1 MNNYYQNPLS
11 ADEMQRRMS
20 SQQQQQQ
27 QNPGHA
33 RPVSMINTGV
43 QGGADP
49 LSALSDVSMAGSDS
63 LDAIIRQNAHE
74 MQQRRNSVPQNFV
87 QMGSDD
93 IDRRMSMMEYGP
105 GDNTFADF
113 GFANMMT
120 SADAMAGGAYGPM
133 ADAMGMTGHSGAFA
147 QPSLMAMS
155 DQPDFS
161 NIPISPDMMGNM
173 IDFSNL
179 NVGSM
184 GADPNH
190 MNLFGSAPMA
200 GQYPTPALGPI
211 NTQFGLDMNMENS
224 PDSATSTNPGAD
236 ASEEPDDEI
245 MTVDGDFDQSDEAQ
259 PTPRQANINM
269 EPSVG
274 PYNPS
279 LRPPMQPNRSGS
291 GSFRPPA
298 APLSR
303 APPRSSGAPTPGG
316 IPASAPMTPASTG
329 TGTPV
334 GPAQKSIYSRSGFDM
349 LRALWHVATRPNPKL
364 NIGAVDFSCAF
375 VVCDVTLN
383 DCPIIYVSDNFQN
396 LTGYNRHE
404 IVGKNCRFLQ
414 SPDGKVE
421 AGSERQYVEN
431 HAVLNLKQAI
441 AKGDEIQ
448 QSIIN
453 YRKGGKPFLN
463 LLTMIPIPWDG
474 EEVRFIVGFQID
486 LVECPDAI
494 SGQDPNGAMTVDYQ
508 KSVEINK
515 YIWNPPN
522 QSQWDSES
530 GQTLGIDDVS
540 SLLQSFN
547 PKASSDWHKQSWDKM
562 LLENA
567 DDVVHV
573 LSLKGNFQ
581 YLSPSC
587 KKILEYDAHEL
598 VNETLSSICHPS
610 DIVPVMRLLKEAQT
624 DKPVDTV
631 YRIRRKNSGY
641 TWFESYGILSTE
653 PGKGKKC
660 IILVG
665 RKRPVFSLRRSDL
678 MANGGIGDSEIWTK
692 VSTSGMFLFV
702 SSNVKSL
709 LELERDQLFG
719 TSMQDLMRRDSK
731 VEFGRTI
738 EKARQGKIVSCK
750 HDIIHKRGQ
759 VLQAQT
765 TFYPGDVG
773 EGEKPTFLLAQ
784 TKLLKASARA
794 IAPATGVRAGAPGSG
809 ASIDDPTARPGSDV
823 GRPSDQGHSPPESE
837 SATVRDPHE
846 NIFEQLSGTR
856 CTSWQYELRQMEKTN
871 RALAEELARLVSSKK
886 KRKRRKGGS
895 LVRDCANC
903 HTRSTPEWRRG
914 PSGQRDLCNS
924 CGLRWAKQVSPPP
937 SATDEIVLTNTR
949 PDRPR
954 LPAQL
959 VPRQRQR
966 RRLEQEEQLAHPLVA
981 AAPRGDGGDAH
992 GRGCGADAGEHDVD
1006 GRDVDD
1012 TTRRRRRRERGP
1024 TPEPAPA
1031 RGRERPRRQ
1040 RYGDDGHPGGARDEP
1055 LGGARPGSAWV

>member
-11 ADEMQRRMS
+11 PEEMQRRMA

-27 QNPGHA
+27 RQQNPGHGHG
-33 RPVSMINTGV
+33 RPVSMINTGA
-43 QGGADP
+43 QPTLHAADP
-49 LSALSDVSMAGSDS
+49 LSAMSDVSMAGGDS
-63 LDAIIRQNAHE
+63 LDAIIRQNAHAHDL
-74 MQQRRNSVPQNFV
+74 QQRRNSVPQNFA
-87 QMGSDD
+87 QMGPDG

-105 GDNTFADF
+105 GDNAFADF
-113 GFANMMT
+113 GFANMM
-120 SADAMAGGAYGPM
+120 SPADAMVGGGYGSM
-133 ADAMGMTGHSGAFA
+133 ADSMGMAGHSGAFA
-147 QPSLMAMS
+147 QPNLMAMS
-155 DQPDFS
+155 DQPDYS
-161 NIPISPDMMGNM
+161 SIPISPDMMGNM

-190 MNLFGSAPMA
+190 MNLFSAPMA
-200 GQYPTPALGPI
+200 GQYPPATLGPI
-211 NTQFGLDMNMENS
+211 NTQFGMDMNMENS
-224 PDSATSTNPGAD
+224 PDSATSTNAGAD
-236 ASEEPDDEI
+236 ASEKPDDEI
-245 MTVDGDFDQSDEAQ
+245 MTVDGDFDQSDEA
-259 PTPRQANINM
+259 PPRQSHRSM
-269 EPSVG
+269 EAGMV
-274 PYNPS
+274 PYNSS
-279 LRPPMQPNRSGS
+279 LRPPMQPERSGS
-291 GSFRPPA
+291 GGFQSPA
-298 APLSR
+298 APISRALSR
-303 APPRSSGAPTPGG
+303 SGGPQTSGG
-316 IPASAPMTPASTG
+316 ILESAPMTPASTG
-329 TGTPV
+329 TGTPM
-334 GPAQKSIYSRSGFDM
+334 GPAPAQKSIYSRSGFDM

-404 IVGKNCRFLQ
+404 IIGKNCRFLQ
-414 SPDGKVE
+414 APDGKVE
-421 AGSERQYVEN
+421 AGTERQYVEN
-431 HAVLNLKQAI
+431 HAVYNLKEAI

-474 EEVRFIVGFQID
+474 DDVRFIVGFQID

-494 SGQDPNGAMTVDYQ
+494 SGQDTNGAMTVDYQ
-508 KSVEINK
+508 KSVDINK
-515 YIWNPPN
+515 YVWNPPN
-522 QSQWDSES
+522 QSQWDENS

-567 DDVVHV
+567 DDVIHV

-631 YRIRRKNSGY
+631 YRIRRKHSGY

-719 TSMQDLMRRDSK
+719 TSMQDLMRRDSR
-731 VEFGRTI
+731 VDFGRTI

-759 VLQAQT
+759 VLQAHT

-784 TKLLKASARA
+784 TKLIKASARA
-794 IAPATGVRAGAPGSG
+794 IAPATGARAGMGL
-809 ASIDDPTARPGSDV
+809 DDPLAAGRPSSDR
-823 GRPSDQGHSPPESE
+823 GRPSDQSHSPADSE

-924 CGLRWAKQVSPPP
+924 CGLRWAKQTGRVSPRNSSRGGNGNGNGDASSKKSNSPIHSSPLHREVTEPGGGGGGGDPP
-937 SATDEIVLTNTR
+937 AVAASTTSTEDSTATTTPPGGGGNVGPPQSR
-949 PDRPR
+949 PM
-954 LPAQL
+954 
-959 VPRQRQR
+959 
-966 RRLEQEEQLAHPLVA
+966 LEGGSGHGGSGMEMTAIQEE
-981 AAPRGDGGDAH
+981 
-992 GRGCGADAGEHDVD
+992 
-1006 GRDVDD
+1006 
-1012 TTRRRRRRERGP
+1012 RETNP
-1024 TPEPAPA
+1024 
-1031 RGRERPRRQ
+1031 
-1040 RYGDDGHPGGARDEP
+1040 
-1055 LGGARPGSAWV
+1055 

>member
-1 MNNYYQNPLS
+1 MNNYYQNTLS
-11 ADEMQRRMS
+11 PDEMQRRMA

-27 QNPGHA
+27 QQQPPGHG
-33 RPVSMINTGV
+33 RPVSMINTGA
-43 QGGADP
+43 QPTLHADP
-49 LSALSDVSMAGSDS
+49 LSALSDASMAGTDS

-74 MQQRRNSVPQNFV
+74 LQQRRNSVPQNFAHL
-87 QMGSDD
+87 GSDG

-105 GDNTFADF
+105 GDNAFNDF

-120 SADAMAGGAYGPM
+120 SADGMAGGAYGPM
-133 ADAMGMTGHSGAFA
+133 ADGMGMAGHSGAFA
-147 QPSLMAMS
+147 QPALMAMS
-155 DQPDFS
+155 DQSDFS
-161 NIPISPDMMGNM
+161 NMPISPDMMGNM

-200 GQYPTPALGPI
+200 GQYPPPTLGPI
-211 NTQFGLDMNMENS
+211 NTQFAIDMNLENS
-224 PDSATSTNPGAD
+224 PESATSTNPGAD

-245 MTVDGDFDQSDEAQ
+245 MTVDGDFDQSDDAQ
-259 PTPRQANINM
+259 PTPRQPHISM

-274 PYNPS
+274 PYQPS
-279 LRPPMQPNRSGS
+279 LRPPMQPDRSGS
-291 GSFRPPA
+291 GGFQSPA

-303 APPRSSGAPTPGG
+303 AQSRSTGPPTSGG
-316 IPASAPMTPASTG
+316 IQAPAPMTPASMG

-334 GPAQKSIYSRSGFDM
+334 APAQKSIYSRSGFDM

-414 SPDGKVE
+414 APDGKVE

-515 YIWNPPN
+515 YIWNPPS
-522 QSQWDSES
+522 QSQWDPES

-631 YRIRRKNSGY
+631 YRIRRKHSGY

-719 TSMQDLMRRDSK
+719 TSMQDLMRRDSR

-765 TFYPGDVG
+765 TFYPGDLG

-794 IAPATGVRAGAPGSG
+794 IAPATGVRAGAGAAGPGV
-809 ASIDDPTARPGSDV
+809 AIEDPAGRLGSDA
-823 GRPSDQGHSPPESE
+823 GRPSDQGHSPPDSE
-837 SATVRDPHE
+837 SATVRDPQE

-924 CGLRWAKQVSPPP
+924 CGLRWAKQVRHPPL
-937 SATDEIVLTNTR
+937 S
-949 PDRPR
+949 
-954 LPAQL
+954 Q
-959 VPRQRQR
+959 
-966 RRLEQEEQLAHPLVA
+966 
-981 AAPRGDGGDAH
+981 
-992 GRGCGADAGEHDVD
+992 
-1006 GRDVDD
+1006 
-1012 TTRRRRRRERGP
+1012 TTL
-1024 TPEPAPA
+1024 
-1031 RGRERPRRQ
+1031 
-1040 RYGDDGHPGGARDEP
+1040 Y
-1055 LGGARPGSAWV
+1055 